1 MVIRAKGIDVKFEA
15 QKHGAFWEVGFFNPA
30 KKWVCLSSY
39 PTQSEADE
47 EVKRL
52 IGGNKSFF
60 LNI

>member
-1 MVIRAKGIDVKFEA
+1 MKFEK

-30 KKWVCLSSY
+30 NEWVCLSSY

-60 LNI
+60 